1 MIGKVV
7 RSTGSWYT
15 LTDQDSNR
23 YECRIK
29 GKFRIQGIRTTN
41 PVAVGDQVEFEIEAD
56 QPTGVITKVFPRNNY
71 IIRKSIQL
79 SKEAQ
84 ILGANLDQALLLVT
98 LTQPRTSLG
107 FIDRFT
113 VSAESFHIPVILGFN
128 KFDMYPESA
137 MDMIHEIESI
147 YTKIGYPCIEFSVVS
162 GLNMER
168 VYELLRNKT
177 TLISGHSGVGKSTLI
192 NHLIPDIHLKTQE
205 ISASHDRG
213 LHTTTFA
220 EMHDLPGGG
229 WVIDTPGIR
238 ELGVIGIE
246 NEELAHYFPEMKAL
260 MKDCKFHNC
269 RHIHEPGCAILEAL
283 EEGEIEPSR
292 YESYQ
297 SLYFN
302 QDTRG

>member
-1 MIGKVV
+1 MLGKVV

-15 LTDQDSNR
+15 VTDPGKNR

-41 PVAVGDQVEFEIEAD
+41 PVAVGDEVEFELEED
-56 QPTGVITKVFPRNNY
+56 QPTGLITKVFPRHNY

-84 ILGANLDQALLLVT
+84 ILGANIDQALLLVT

-113 VSAESFHIPVILGFN
+113 VSAESFHIPVVLGFN
-128 KFDMYPESA
+128 KFDLYPPDA
-137 MDMIHEIESI
+137 LDMIHEIESI
-147 YTKIGYPCIEFSVVS
+147 YTRIGYPCIEFSV
-162 GLNMER
+162 LNEMNLDQLYG
-168 VYELLRNKT
+168 VLANKT

-192 NHLIPDIHLKTQE
+192 NHLIPNLNARTQE
-205 ISASHDRG
+205 ISASSDRG

-220 EMHDLPGGG
+220 EMYDIPQGGC
-229 WVIDTPGIR
+229 VIDTPGIR
-238 ELGVIGIE
+238 ELGVVDISK
-246 NEELAHYFPEMKAL
+246 EELAHFFPEMKEL
-260 MKDCKFHNC
+260 MSGCKFHNC
-269 RHIHEPGCAILEAL
+269 RHIQEPGCAVLVAL
-283 EEGEIEPSR
+283 EKGEIEPSR
-292 YESYQ
+292 YDSYQ

>member
-15 LTDQDSNR
+15 LMDEEGHR

-29 GKFRIQGIRTTN
+29 GIFRIQGIRTTN
-41 PVAVGDQVEFEIEAD
+41 PIAVGDQVEFHLEED
-56 QPTGVITKVFPRNNY
+56 LSTGLITKVLPRNNY

-79 SKEAQ
+79 NKEIQ

-98 LTQPRTSLG
+98 LIQPRTSLG

-128 KFDMYPESA
+128 KFELYPPDSIS
-137 MDMIHEIESI
+137 MVREIESI
-147 YTKIGYPCIEFSVVS
+147 YTKIGYPCLEFSV
-162 GLNMER
+162 LAEIHLEPLKN
-168 VYELLRNKT
+168 LLKDKT

-192 NHLIPDIHLKTQE
+192 NFLIPGIKLKTQE
-205 ISASHDRG
+205 VSASSDRG

-220 EMHDLPGGG
+220 EMYELPFGGFI
-229 WVIDTPGIR
+229 IDTPGIR
-238 ELGVIGIE
+238 ELGVVGLE
-246 NEELAHYFPEMKAL
+246 KEELAHFFPEMKAL
-260 MKDCKFHNC
+260 MAQCRFHNC
-269 RHIHEPGCAILEAL
+269 RHIQEPGCAILKAL
-283 EEGEIEPSR
+283 EDGLIEPSR
-292 YESYQ
+292 YDSYQ

-302 QDTRG
+302 QETRG

>member
-15 LTDQDSNR
+15 LTDPDLNR

-29 GKFRIQGIRTTN
+29 GKFRIKGIRTTN
-41 PVAVGDQVEFEIEAD
+41 PVAVGDQVEFEMEMD
-56 QPTGVITKVFPRNNY
+56 QPTGLITKVFPRNNY

-79 SKEAQ
+79 NREAQ

-113 VSAESFHIPVILGFN
+113 VSAESFHIPVLLGFN
-128 KFDMYPESA
+128 KFDLYPESA
-137 MDMIHEIESI
+137 MEMIQEIESI
-147 YTKIGYPCIEFSVVS
+147 YTKIGYPCLEFSVVS
-162 GLNMER
+162 GLNMDKLDD
-168 VYELLRNKT
+168 VLKNKT

-192 NHLIPDIHLKTQE
+192 NYLIPNIHLKTQE

-220 EMHDLPGGG
+220 EMHELPGGG
-229 WVIDTPGIR
+229 SVIDTPGIR

-246 NEELAHYFPEMKAL
+246 NEELAHFFPEMKAL

-269 RHIHEPGCAILEAL
+269 RHIQEPGCAILEAL
-283 EEGEIEPSR
+283 ENREIEPSR

-297 SLYFN
+297 SIYFN